1 MVRVIKRY
9 GGGSRKLYDTEESR
23 YISLR
28 EMAEWIRGGQELQVV
43 DSRTREDVT
52 AQALAQVISEGER
65 HGGSLLSSEFLH
77 DLIRRGSVAVASSVE
92 QLVRLSTEQVGV
104 VRDARKEMNELR
116 RGLKRLGRSVAAL
129 ERRHRTRRP
138 SRTST
143 AHPKVR

>member
-1 MVRVIKRY
+1 MIRVIKRY

-28 EMAEWIRGGQELQVV
+28 EMAEWIRSGQELRVL
-43 DSRTREDVT
+43 DSRTDEDVT

-77 DLIRRGSVAVASSVE
+77 DLIRRGSTAVASSVE
-92 QLVRLSTEQVGV
+92 QLVRLSTEQVGA
-104 VRDARKEMNELR
+104 VRDARQEMKELR
-116 RGLKRLGRSVAAL
+116 RGLRSLGRSVAAL
-129 ERRHRTRRP
+129 ERRHRTGRSR
-138 SRTST
+138 RTST